1 MPGDMGQ
8 TYKNDTTIFDI
19 FPFLLSFPFHDYSI
33 TLEQGVDYLDD
44 LGIDPV
50 VLSAG
55 GGGIA
60 TPDFVNFQHTG
71 EENKITLSF
80 YTCDINFIINNCDN
94 ILKFDDVRKSIDEGL
109 DSEDILTKLK
119 SIKIGEKLVRKI
131 GKSLV
136 AGSSFNKLLDD
147 LLKHNKHSLR
157 ANIIRDIKLKKIKV
171 SEYEYTKVERS
182 IIESFY
188 DLHLHHLKILL
199 GIVIAIKIY

>member
-1 MPGDMGQ
+1 MEQ
-8 TYKNDTTIFDI
+8 AYKNDTSIFDI

-44 LGIDPV
+44 LGIDPI

-71 EENKITLSF
+71 EESKITLSF
-80 YTCDINFIINNCDN
+80 YTYDISFIINNCSH
-94 ILKFDDVRKSIDEGL
+94 ILKFDDVRKSIDDGL
-109 DSEDILTKLK
+109 NSLAIGEKLK

-136 AGSSFNKLLDD
+136 AGSSFNKLFDD
-147 LLKHNKHSLR
+147 LLKNNRHSLK
-157 ANIIRDIKLKKIKV
+157 ADVIRDIKLKRLKV
-171 SEYEYTKVERS
+171 PEYEYTEVEKS
-182 IIESFY
+182 IIRSFY

>member
-1 MPGDMGQ
+1 MEQ
-8 TYKNDTTIFDI
+8 AYKNDTSIFDI

-44 LGIDPV
+44 LGIDPI

-71 EENKITLSF
+71 EESKITLSF
-80 YTCDINFIINNCDN
+80 YTYDISFIINNCSH
-94 ILKFDDVRKSIDEGL
+94 ILKFDDVRKSIDDGL
-109 DSEDILTKLK
+109 NSLAIGEKLK
-119 SIKIGEKLVRKI
+119 SIKIGEKLIRKI

-136 AGSSFNKLLDD
+136 AGSSFNKLFDD
-147 LLKHNKHSLR
+147 LLKNNRHSLK
-157 ANIIRDIKLKKIKV
+157 ADVIRDIKLKRLKV
-171 SEYEYTKVERS
+171 PEYEYTEVEKS
-182 IIESFY
+182 IIRSFY

>member
-1 MPGDMGQ
+1 MEQ
-8 TYKNDTTIFDI
+8 AYKNDTSIFDI

-33 TLEQGVDYLDD
+33 TLEQGADYLDD
-44 LGIDPV
+44 LGIDPI

-60 TPDFVNFQHTG
+60 APDFVNFQHTG

-80 YTCDINFIINNCDN
+80 YTYDISFIINNCSH
-94 ILKFDDVRKSIDEGL
+94 ILKFDDVRKSIDDGL
-109 DSEDILTKLK
+109 DSLDIGEKLK

-136 AGSSFNKLLDD
+136 AGSSFNKLFDD
-147 LLKHNKHSLR
+147 LLKNNGHSLR
-157 ANIIRDIKLKKIKV
+157 ADVIRDIKLKRLKV
-171 SEYEYTKVERS
+171 PEYEYTEVEKS
-182 IIESFY
+182 IIRSFY

>member
-1 MPGDMGQ
+1 MEQ
-8 TYKNDTTIFDI
+8 AYKNDTSIFDI

-44 LGIDPV
+44 LGIDPI

-80 YTCDINFIINNCDN
+80 YTYDISFIINNCSH
-94 ILKFDDVRKSIDEGL
+94 ILKFDDVRKSIDDGL
-109 DSEDILTKLK
+109 NSLAIGEKLK

-136 AGSSFNKLLDD
+136 AGSSFNKLFDD
-147 LLKHNKHSLR
+147 LLKNNRHSLK
-157 ANIIRDIKLKKIKV
+157 ADVIRDIKLKRLKV
-171 SEYEYTKVERS
+171 PEYEYTEVEKS
-182 IIESFY
+182 IIRSFY

>member
-1 MPGDMGQ
+1 MEQ
-8 TYKNDTTIFDI
+8 AYKNDTSIFDI

-44 LGIDPV
+44 LGIDPI

-60 TPDFVNFQHTG
+60 APDFVNFQHTG

-80 YTCDINFIINNCDN
+80 YTYDISFIINNCSH
-94 ILKFDDVRKSIDEGL
+94 ILKFDGVRKSIDDGL
-109 DSEDILTKLK
+109 NSLAIGEKLK

-136 AGSSFNKLLDD
+136 AGSSFNKLFDD
-147 LLKHNKHSLR
+147 LLKNNRHSLK
-157 ANIIRDIKLKKIKV
+157 ADVIRDIKLKRLKV
-171 SEYEYTKVERS
+171 PEYEYTEVEKS
-182 IIESFY
+182 IIRSFY

>member
-1 MPGDMGQ
+1 MEQ
-8 TYKNDTTIFDI
+8 AYKNDTSIFDI

-44 LGIDPV
+44 LGIDPI

-60 TPDFVNFQHTG
+60 APDFVNFQHTG

-80 YTCDINFIINNCDN
+80 YTYDISFIINNCSH
-94 ILKFDDVRKSIDEGL
+94 ILKFDDVRKSIDDGL
-109 DSEDILTKLK
+109 DSLDIGEKLK

-136 AGSSFNKLLDD
+136 AGSSFNKLFDD
-147 LLKHNKHSLR
+147 LLKNNGHSLR
-157 ANIIRDIKLKKIKV
+157 ADVIRDIKLKRLKV
-171 SEYEYTKVERS
+171 PEYEYTEVEKS
-182 IIESFY
+182 IIRSFY

>member
-1 MPGDMGQ
+1 MEQ
-8 TYKNDTTIFDI
+8 AYKNDTSIFDI

-33 TLEQGVDYLDD
+33 KLEQGVDYLDD
-44 LGIDPV
+44 LGIDPI

-60 TPDFVNFQHTG
+60 APDFVNFQHTG

-80 YTCDINFIINNCDN
+80 YTYDISFIIKNCSH
-94 ILKFDDVRKSIDEGL
+94 ILKFDGVRKSIDDGL
-109 DSEDILTKLK
+109 NSLAIGEKLK

-136 AGSSFNKLLDD
+136 AGSSFNKLFDD
-147 LLKHNKHSLR
+147 LLKSNVHSLR
-157 ANIIRDIKLKKIKV
+157 SDTIRDIKLKRLKV
-171 SEYEYTKVERS
+171 PEYEYTELEKS
-182 IIESFY
+182 IIRSFY